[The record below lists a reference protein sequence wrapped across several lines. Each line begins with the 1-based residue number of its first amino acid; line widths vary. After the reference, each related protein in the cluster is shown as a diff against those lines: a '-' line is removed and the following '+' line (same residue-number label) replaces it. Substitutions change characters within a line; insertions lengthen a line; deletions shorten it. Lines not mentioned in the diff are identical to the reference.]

1 VDLTAITG
9 RPKYLDLADDLRA
22 KIANG
27 TYTIGAELPST
38 SQLMQKYGVSVTV
51 VRAAVRELR
60 HEGLVLGQ
68 PGKAVYVQAEPSP
81 SSPTPEY
88 TEIMDQLRAL
98 RGILDDFDARLT
110 RVEEATGHRSDQP
123 RKQARSVDNRGHRG

>member
-1 VDLTAITG
+1 LDLASISS

-27 TYTIGAELPST
+27 TYAVGAELPST
-38 SQLMQKYGVSVTV
+38 TQLMQIYDVSVTV

-68 PGKAVYVQAEPSP
+68 PGKGVYVQAEPSP
-81 SSPTPEY
+81 TPPTAEY
-88 TEIMDQLRAL
+88 TDIMDQLHAL

-110 RVEEATGHRSDQP
+110 RVEETAGHRSGQP
-123 RKQARSVDNRGHRG
+123 RKRARSVDNRGRRD